1 MRKEDIFV
9 LIVIG
14 VYAIGFIIALIY
26 NELRFRKRLKELKSR
41 YSEFQFSDP
50 QLPWEGI

>member
-9 LIVIG
+9 LIIIG
-14 VYAIGFIIALIY
+14 IYIIGFIIALIY

-41 YSEFQFSDP
+41 YSEFNFPDP
-50 QLPWEGI
+50 VLPWERI